1 MHLYSLVSA
10 QFLEFL
16 TCPWYEGDYY
26 SNISFIG
33 VVILLVV
40 VVVIGVVALGWLDVV
55 CKLVVPLVEG
65 PIGNWHASNA
75 VLICCSSCSSLSCED
90 ETTSALG
97 ANVLKTFCFAVMW
110 WLLS

>member
-1 MHLYSLVSA
+1 MYLYSLVSA

-26 SNISFIG
+26 SNVHFVE

-40 VVVIGVVALGWLDVV
+40 VVGWFVVV

-65 PIGNWHASNA
+65 PIWELAC
-75 VLICCSSCSSLSCED
+75 L
-90 ETTSALG
+90 
-97 ANVLKTFCFAVMW
+97 
-110 WLLS
+110 